1 MLPATID
8 PPTQSVTAIVG
19 VPFTTPPLSGVGFPG
34 PYEIAQAATDAGL
47 ATFTGSHDSESWLW
61 RRTAL
66 ENLTLTALQD
76 LYTSLKLQEVTTAG

>member
-1 MLPATID
+1 MVPDNHELFTRMLFVD
-8 PPTQSVTAIVG
+8 GIVG
-19 VPFTTPPLSGVGFPG
+19 LGFPG
-34 PYEIAQAATDAGL
+34 PREVAETAVDAGL

-76 LYTSLKLQEVTTAG
+76 LYTSLKLREVTHAG